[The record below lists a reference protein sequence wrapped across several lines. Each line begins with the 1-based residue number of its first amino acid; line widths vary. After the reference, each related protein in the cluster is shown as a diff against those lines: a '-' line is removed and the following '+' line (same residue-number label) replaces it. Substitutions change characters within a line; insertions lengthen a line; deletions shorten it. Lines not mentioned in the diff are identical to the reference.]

1 MKNAL
6 KYYYNLDISTI
17 HQKNKNFYFNLDGF
31 EYLFIKY
38 ENLEEIE
45 AIYELASNLNIRG
58 IYTHQIV
65 LNNSRKILTKINE
78 DDYILMKIFVTKE
91 KIQIN
96 DIIQFNNINYV
107 MENTKLKRDNWDKL
121 WSDKVDYLEYQVNQM
136 GKKYPLIR
144 QSFSYY
150 VGLAENAIILVKNTS
165 REKIPLSLSHR
176 RILYSDTTYN
186 LYNPLN
192 VVFDLRIRDVCEY
205 FKSCFFNNQ
214 DILNEVRMY
223 LYYNK
228 LDYNESCF
236 FLARML
242 FPTYYFDI
250 YEKIINNEIDESKLN
265 SIISKVKE
273 YELFLKNIY
282 LFLKNSVN
290 IPDIE
295 WLAKMN

>member
-214 DILNEVRMY
+214 DILSEVRMY